1 MKQKLKKHRKKVV
14 VIAIVLVIVIAAVV
28 IVGNVKSGQTKKGKQ
43 KIQKE
48 NTVSLEKMDLT
59 KSISATGT
67 IESKESRDVSAN
79 VNGVTIKKVNVSV
92 GDEVKKGKS
101 LITFDE
107 TDLQES
113 LSEAK
118 DSLSDAQSEG
128 ASSIEKAQKQVSDA
142 KSEYADVKS
151 EENSKT
157 AKAKKAYEEAKKSKQ
172 KEQIS
177 QAKTEYENAVS
188 TRKSTLKQSK
198 SSIEQ
203 AQEALETTKSSAK
216 KSIKEAKKQVT
227 QAQESLDKCAVTAPM
242 DGIVTS
248 ISVQEGD
255 TYSGGTI
262 LQIEDVSGYTIS
274 TSVDEYDI
282 SNVKVG
288 QKVIVLTEAT
298 DEDELE
304 GEVTFVAPSTE
315 SSSGSSS
322 SQSGESGGMTSASSS
337 SDGYEV
343 QIALK
348 TADDRLKLGLT
359 ARCSIVEEEAA
370 DVFAV
375 PYDAISQNTSG
386 ESVINVSEGENGNVL
401 KKQIVVTK
409 GMESDYYVEVQSDEL
424 TEGMNV
430 IIPTDPTSDSTS
442 EESENDN
449 LKGLLGGGGGMQHGS
464 GGGPGGGGGAP
475 GGGGRP

>member
-177 QAKTEYENAVS
+177 KAKTEYENAVS

-203 AQEALETTKSSAK
+203 AQEALETAKSSAK

-248 ISVQEGD
+248 VSVQEGD

-315 SSSGSSS
+315 RSSGSSS
-322 SQSGESGGMTSASSS
+322 SQSGESGGMTSTSSS

-424 TEGMNV
+424 IEGMNV

-464 GGGPGGGGGAP
+464 GGGPGGGGAP

>member
-1 MKQKLKKHRKKVV
+1 MKQKLKKHRKKIVVIAVILLLAIAVV
-14 VIAIVLVIVIAAVV
+14 VII
-28 IVGNVKSGQTKKGKQ
+28 GKVKNGQTKKGKQ
-43 KIQKE
+43 EIQKE

-67 IESKESRDVSAN
+67 IESKEFREVSAN
-79 VNGVTIKKVNVSV
+79 VNGVTINKVNVSV

-107 TDLQES
+107 TDL
-113 LSEAK
+113 
-118 DSLSDAQSEG
+118 
-128 ASSIEKAQKQVSDA
+128 
-142 KSEYADVKS
+142 
-151 EENSKT
+151 
-157 AKAKKAYEEAKKSKQ
+157 
-172 KEQIS
+172 
-177 QAKTEYENAVS
+177 
-188 TRKSTLKQSK
+188 
-198 SSIEQ
+198 
-203 AQEALETTKSSAK
+203 
-216 KSIKEAKKQVT
+216 
-227 QAQESLDKCAVTAPM
+227 QESLDKCAVTAPM

-322 SQSGESGGMTSASSS
+322 SQSGESGAMTSSS
-337 SDGYEV
+337 SSSSGYEV

-348 TADDRLKLGLT
+348 NADERLKLGLT

-375 PYDAISQNTSG
+375 PYDAISQNTNG
-386 ESVINVSEGENGNVL
+386 ESVINVSEGENGSIS

-424 TEGMNV
+424 TEGMKV
-430 IIPTDPTSDSTS
+430 IIPTDSTSDSTS
-442 EESENDN
+442 EESGNDS
-449 LKGLLGGGGGMQHGS
+449 LGGLLGGGGGMQGGS
-464 GGGPGGGGGAP
+464 GGGPGGAP

>member
-1 MKQKLKKHRKKVV
+1 M
-14 VIAIVLVIVIAAVV
+14 VIAIILILAIAAVV
-28 IVGNVKSGQTKKGKQ
+28 IIGKIKTGQTKKGKQ
-43 KIQKE
+43 ETQQE
-48 NTVSLEKMDLT
+48 NTISLEKKDLT

-67 IESKESRDVSAN
+67 IESKQSREVSAN
-79 VNGVTIKKVNVSV
+79 VNGVTINKIKVSV

-118 DSLSDAQSEG
+118 DALSDAQSEG
-128 ASSIEKAQKQVSDA
+128 SSSIQKAQKQVSDA

-151 EENSKT
+151 EENSKV

-172 KEQIS
+172 KDQLT

-203 AQEALETTKSSAK
+203 AQEALDTAKSSAN

-227 QAQESLDKCAVTAPM
+227 QAQESLDKCEVTAPM

-322 SQSGESGGMTSASSS
+322 SQSGESGAMTSSGSS

-348 TADDRLKLGLT
+348 TTDERLKLGLT

-386 ESVINVSEGENGNVL
+386 ESVINVSEGENGNVS

-424 TEGMNV
+424 TEGMKV
-430 IIPTDPTSDSTS
+430 LIPTDSTSDSTS
-442 EESENDN
+442 EETGNDS
-449 LKGLLGGGGGMQHGS
+449 LGGFLGGGGGMQGGS
-464 GGGPGGGGGAP
+464 GGGPGVGGAP

>member
-1 MKQKLKKHRKKVV
+1 MR
-14 VIAIVLVIVIAAVV
+14 
-28 IVGNVKSGQTKKGKQ
+28 
-43 KIQKE
+43 
-48 NTVSLEKMDLT
+48 
-59 KSISATGT
+59 
-67 IESKESRDVSAN
+67 
-79 VNGVTIKKVNVSV
+79 
-92 GDEVKKGKS
+92 
-101 LITFDE
+101 
-107 TDLQES
+107 
-113 LSEAK
+113 
-118 DSLSDAQSEG
+118 
-128 ASSIEKAQKQVSDA
+128 
-142 KSEYADVKS
+142 
-151 EENSKT
+151 
-157 AKAKKAYEEAKKSKQ
+157 KAKKAYEEAKKSKQ

-203 AQEALETTKSSAK
+203 AQEALETAKSSAK

-322 SQSGESGGMTSASSS
+322 SQSGESGGMTSTSSS

>member
-1 MKQKLKKHRKKVV
+1 MKQKLKKHRKKIVVIAVILLLAIAVV
-14 VIAIVLVIVIAAVV
+14 VII
-28 IVGNVKSGQTKKGKQ
+28 GKVKNGQTKKGKQ
-43 KIQKE
+43 EIQKE
-48 NTVSLEKMDLT
+48 NTVSLEKMDLI

-67 IESKESRDVSAN
+67 IESKEAREVSAN
-79 VNGVTIKKVNVSV
+79 VNGVTINKVNVSV

-118 DSLSDAQSEG
+118 DSLSDAQSESS
-128 ASSIEKAQKQVSDA
+128 SSIQKAQKQVSDA

-151 EENSKT
+151 EENSKV

-203 AQEALETTKSSAK
+203 AQEALETAKSSAK

-288 QKVIVLTEAT
+288 QKVIVLTKAT

-322 SQSGESGGMTSASSS
+322 SQSGESGAMTSSS
-337 SDGYEV
+337 SSSSGYEV

-348 TADDRLKLGLT
+348 NADERLKLGLT

-375 PYDAISQNTSG
+375 PYDAISQNTND
-386 ESVINVSEGENGNVL
+386 ESVINVFEGENGSIS

-409 GMESDYYVEVQSDEL
+409 GMESDRGY
-424 TEGMNV
+424 
-430 IIPTDPTSDSTS
+430 
-442 EESENDN
+442 ESNYSN
-449 LKGLLGGGGGMQHGS
+449 
-464 GGGPGGGGGAP
+464 
-475 GGGGRP
+475 RFYF

>member
-1 MKQKLKKHRKKVV
+1 MKQKLKKHRKKIV

-28 IVGNVKSGQTKKGKQ
+28 IIGKVKSGQTKKEKQ
-43 KIQKE
+43 EIQKE

-67 IESKESRDVSAN
+67 IESKESREVSAN

-113 LSEAK
+113 LA
-118 DSLSDAQSEG
+118 EG
-128 ASSIEKAQKQVSDA
+128 SSSIEKAQKQVSDA

-151 EENSKT
+151 EENSKV

-203 AQEALETTKSSAK
+203 AQEALETAKSSAK

-322 SQSGESGGMTSASSS
+322 SQSGESGGMTSTSSS

-375 PYDAISQNTSG
+375 PYDAVSQNTSG
-386 ESVINVSEGENGNVL
+386 ESVINVSEGENGSVS

-409 GMESDYYVEVQSDEL
+409 GMESDYYVEVQSDEM
-424 TEGMNV
+424 TEGMKV
-430 IIPTDPTSDSTS
+430 IIPTDSTSDSTS
-442 EESENDN
+442 EESENDS
-449 LKGLLGGGGGMQHGS
+449 LSGLLGGGGGMQGGS
-464 GGGPGGGGGAP
+464 GGGPGGGAP

>member
-28 IVGNVKSGQTKKGKQ
+28 IVGNVKSGQKKERKQ
-43 KIQKE
+43 EIQKE

-203 AQEALETTKSSAK
+203 AQEALETAKSSAK

-248 ISVQEGD
+248 ISVQEAD

-315 SSSGSSS
+315 RSSGSSS
-322 SQSGESGGMTSASSS
+322 SQSGESGGMTSTSSS

-424 TEGMNV
+424 IEGMNV

-464 GGGPGGGGGAP
+464 GGGPGGGGAP

>member
-1 MKQKLKKHRKKVV
+1 MKQKLKKHRKKIV
-14 VIAIVLVIVIAAVV
+14 VIAIILILAIVVLVIIGK
-28 IVGNVKSGQTKKGKQ
+28 IKTGQTKKGKQ
-43 KIQKE
+43 ETQQE
-48 NTVSLEKMDLT
+48 NTISLEKMDLT

-67 IESKESRDVSAN
+67 IESKQSREVSAN
-79 VNGVTIKKVNVSV
+79 VNGVTINKIKVSV

-118 DSLSDAQSEG
+118 DALSDAQSEG
-128 ASSIEKAQKQVSDA
+128 SSSIQKAQKQVSDA

-151 EENSKT
+151 EENSKV

-172 KEQIS
+172 KDQLT

-203 AQEALETTKSSAK
+203 AQEALDTAKSSAN

-227 QAQESLDKCAVTAPM
+227 QAQESLDKCEVTAPM

-322 SQSGESGGMTSASSS
+322 SQSGESGAMTSSGSS
-337 SDGYEV
+337 SDDYEV

-348 TADDRLKLGLT
+348 TTDERLKLGLT

-386 ESVINVSEGENGNVL
+386 ESVINVSEGENGNVS

-424 TEGMNV
+424 TEGMKV
-430 IIPTDPTSDSTS
+430 LIPTDSTSDSTS
-442 EESENDN
+442 EETGNDS
-449 LKGLLGGGGGMQHGS
+449 LGGFLGGGGGMQGGS
-464 GGGPGGGGGAP
+464 GGGPGVGGAP

>member
-1 MKQKLKKHRKKVV
+1 MKQKLKKHRKKIV
-14 VIAIVLVIVIAAVV
+14 VIAIILILAIAAVV
-28 IVGNVKSGQTKKGKQ
+28 IIGKIKNGQTKKGKQ
-43 KIQKE
+43 ETQQE
-48 NTVSLEKMDLT
+48 NTISLEKMDLT

-67 IESKESRDVSAN
+67 IESKQSREVSAN
-79 VNGVTIKKVNVSV
+79 VNGVTINKIKVSV

-118 DSLSDAQSEG
+118 DALSDAQSEG
-128 ASSIEKAQKQVSDA
+128 SSSIQKAQKQVSDA

-151 EENSKT
+151 EENSKV

-172 KEQIS
+172 KDQLT

-203 AQEALETTKSSAK
+203 AQEALDTAKSSAN

-227 QAQESLDKCAVTAPM
+227 QAQESLDKCEVTAPM

-322 SQSGESGGMTSASSS
+322 SQSGESGAMTSSGSS

-348 TADDRLKLGLT
+348 TTDERLKLGLT

-386 ESVINVSEGENGNVL
+386 ESVINVSEGENGNVS

-424 TEGMNV
+424 TEGMKV
-430 IIPTDPTSDSTS
+430 LIPTDSTSDSTS
-442 EESENDN
+442 EETGNDS
-449 LKGLLGGGGGMQHGS
+449 LGGFLGGGGGMQGGS
-464 GGGPGGGGGAP
+464 GGGPGVGGAP

>member
-1 MKQKLKKHRKKVV
+1 MKQKLKKHRKKIV
-14 VIAIVLVIVIAAVV
+14 VIAIVLVIIIAAVV
-28 IVGNVKSGQTKKGKQ
+28 IVGKVKSGQTKKGKQ
-43 KIQKE
+43 EIQKE

-67 IESKESRDVSAN
+67 IESKESREVSAN

-203 AQEALETTKSSAK
+203 AQEALETAKSSAK

-322 SQSGESGGMTSASSS
+322 SQSGESGS